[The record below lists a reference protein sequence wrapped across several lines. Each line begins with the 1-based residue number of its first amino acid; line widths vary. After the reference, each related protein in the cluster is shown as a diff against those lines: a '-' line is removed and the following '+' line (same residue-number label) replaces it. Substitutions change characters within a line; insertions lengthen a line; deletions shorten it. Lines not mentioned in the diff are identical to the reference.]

1 MTVDFSPSRPC
12 RVSDIPQW
20 DMEADIVV
28 VGFGAAGA
36 SAAIEARLAGART
49 LVFEVAAGGG
59 GSAALSGGEI
69 YLGGN
74 GGTPVQR
81 AAGFED
87 TTEDFRRY
95 LMLAGGPAAD
105 AARVDLYA
113 EQAVAHYHWL
123 VAQGVPF
130 KGTYL
135 PGKWL
140 EPTTDDTLVYSG
152 SEAAWPFAQQAR
164 PCPRGHAAQLAGWGA
179 GKKLMQC
186 LMDRALSLGADV
198 HYSARALTLVV
209 DDHRQVLGLVVRID
223 GAPRFVRALGGVIL
237 CSGGFI
243 SNEAMVRQYA
253 PAALACSV
261 HTSAGNDDGSG
272 IRMGLAVGAATIQ
285 MEQFFSTMPN
295 MPPDSLVKGIF
306 VNEAGQRFINEDAY
320 HGRVTHF
327 ILRQSN
333 SRAWLL
339 LDNST
344 FARPLTNQDVEVHA
358 VGESWEEVEGELELP
373 AGSLTH
379 TVQAYNDCA
388 AQGQDPWFHK
398 APEWLQ
404 PLTEAPFA
412 ALSYSPADFPAAA
425 FTLGGL
431 STAPTGQVLNGD
443 GDIVPGLYAAGRAA
457 CGLPRWGDSYSSGLS
472 LGDSTFFGRQ
482 AALHAAGTIAS

>member
-1 MTVDFSPSRPC
+1 MAADFSPSRPC
-12 RVSDIPQW
+12 RVNDVPQW
-20 DMEADIVV
+20 DLETDIAV
-28 VGFGAAGA
+28 VGFGAAG
-36 SAAIEARLAGART
+36 SCAAIEARLAGART
-49 LVFEVAAGGG
+49 LVFEVSAGGG
-59 GSAALSGGEI
+59 GSAALSGGEL

-87 TTEDFRRY
+87 TTEAFRQY
-95 LMLAGGPAAD
+95 LTMSGGPAAD
-105 AARVDLYA
+105 TARVDLYA
-113 EQAVAHYHWL
+113 ENAVAHYHWL
-123 VAQGVPF
+123 VEQGVPF

-152 SEAAWPFAQQAR
+152 SEAAWPFAQLAR
-164 PCPRGHAAQLAGWGA
+164 PCPRGHAAQLEGWGA
-179 GKKLMQC
+179 GKKLMEC
-186 LMDRALSLGADV
+186 LMHRAQSLGADI

-209 DDHRQVLGLVVRID
+209 DDSRQVLGLVVRIE
-223 GAPRFVRALGGVIL
+223 GVPRYVRARAGVIL

-243 SNEAMVRQYA
+243 SNEQMVRQYA
-253 PAALACSV
+253 PAALVCKV

-272 IRMGLAVGAATIQ
+272 IRMGLAAGAAAIQ
-285 MEQFFSTMPN
+285 MEQFFATMPN
-295 MPPDSLVKGIF
+295 IPPESLIRGIF

-333 SRAWLL
+333 ARAWLL

-344 FARPLTNQDVEVHA
+344 FARPVTNQDVEVHA
-358 VGESWEEVEGELELP
+358 VGETWEEVERELGLP

-379 TVQAYNDCA
+379 TVQAYNHHA
-388 AQGQDPWFHK
+388 AEGEDPCFHK

-404 PLTEAPFA
+404 ALADPPFA
-412 ALSYSPADFPAAA
+412 ALSYSPEDFPAAA

-431 STAPTGQVLNGD
+431 STLPTGQVLNSE

-482 AALHAAGTIAS
+482 AARHAAGTVSS